1 MVADINVAFS
11 AISLPILE
19 PLNSSKLEKLNA
31 LCMATLHCAVQQASA
46 CSVLGMGSAVS
57 PKNTNSQ
64 AVSTTSTSK
73 EEDYDSLAATVV
85 EKALHMFTYV
95 GTTVKNSTR
104 AGGHVYQNLI
114 LAGAWVLLSGLQTQ
128 LSIST
133 APSIDK
139 DKSGKDRDD
148 KGRSPSKSRE
158 SNTSRVSLMK
168 V

>member
-19 PLNSSKLEKLNA
+19 PLNSTKLEKLNA
-31 LCMATLHCAVQQASA
+31 LCMSTLHCAVLQASA
-46 CSVLGMGSAVS
+46 CSVLGMGSTVS
-57 PKNTNSQ
+57 PKTTNQSTNQPQ
-64 AVSTTSTSK
+64 ASK
-73 EEDYDSLAATVV
+73 EEDYDSLAATIV

-95 GTTVKNSTR
+95 GNTVKSSTR

-133 APSIDK
+133 APGGDK
-139 DKSGKDRDD
+139 DKKDRDD
-148 KGRSPSKSRE
+148 KGRSPSKNRDA
-158 SNTSRVSLMK
+158 NTSRVSLMK